1 MEASLE
7 ERELKAKYRRPG
19 GRTKGP
25 AKRTKEDDRRFTA
38 KLAEMTRREK

>member
-7 ERELKAKYRRPG
+7 ERELKAKDRRAG
-19 GRTKGP
+19 GRTQVP

-38 KLAEMTRREK
+38 NLAEMTRREK